1 MYKYIIIHIMSDL
14 IAFFSKKKKL
24 LLVQYPCTVTVLK
37 YLIGTHIWNKT
48 EKNSSLKIDSG
59 KSRNKGETYN

>member
-1 MYKYIIIHIMSDL
+1 MLDL
-14 IAFFSKKKKL
+14 IAVFSKKTKL
-24 LLVQYPCTVTVLK
+24 LLVQYLCTVTVLN

-48 EKNSSLKIDSG
+48 EKKLSPKIESG

>member
-1 MYKYIIIHIMSDL
+1 MIDL
-14 IAFFSKKKKL
+14 MAVFSKKTKL
-24 LLVQYPCTVTVLK
+24 LLVQYLCTVTVLK

-48 EKNSSLKIDSG
+48 EKSSSLKIDSG